1 MENQKSKREHE
12 IASAASE
19 IIKSAVMR
27 FSLYLGENPERIMPS
42 APKLAFEQTDKEP
55 YIKYENSN
63 NTITIAGNN
72 TEEQF
77 TLMVINGV
85 VSSHYY
91 QEKQKQRTASD
102 NDFPANYATDQ
113 LLRISFSTLFTAVAS
128 DKGDSTTHLAANI
141 FRRRELADIPNL
153 KEMLILLYKNVAE
166 GSLEKFVSSIY
177 EEEDYESI
185 DLVGRVLAVAI
196 VIANGGDVKRSLK
209 DMYYKGYKSI
219 NSIAPIG
226 LERFKQHINTLFS
239 NNAG

>member
-1 MENQKSKREHE
+1 MENQKSKKEGNIVSITNE
-12 IASAASE
+12 T
-19 IIKSAVMR
+19 IKSAVMR
-27 FSLYLGENPERIMPS
+27 FSLYLGENPERLMPF
-42 APKLAFEQTDKEP
+42 APKLVLEQTDKEP

-63 NTITIAGNN
+63 NTITIIGKN

-85 VSSHYY
+85 ISAHYY
-91 QEKQKQRTASD
+91 KEKQNQRTVSD
-102 NDFPANYATDQ
+102 NNFPANYATDQ

-128 DKGDSTTHLAANI
+128 DKGDSTGLLAANI

-153 KEMLILLYKNVAE
+153 KEMLILLYKNVVE

-177 EEEDYESI
+177 NEEDYESI
-185 DLVGRVLAVAI
+185 DLIGRVLAVAI

-219 NSIAPIG
+219 NSIALIEP
-226 LERFKQHINTLFS
+226 ERFKQHINTLFS